1 MRMDVPIAVFC
12 IWTRTLCTQNFLY
25 DFVLF
30 YHSIYDYETCLGDPL
45 PEGSQIGQ
53 LKDEYPSKEI
63 IEFLALGPKAYMLV
77 LRDPITDKLEIVK
90 KCRGIA
96 LNYNADARLQRDR
109 MREMVQDAKRFSR
122 EENFEEFDYKDKNF
136 RITRRGE
143 IYTVPITKHLRPTYY
158 KGVLRGERVVPFG
171 YIHQE

>member
-1 MRMDVPIAVFC
+1 MKMDVLIVEFC
-12 IWTRTLCTQNFLY
+12 TWTQTLCKQYCICAYVILY
-25 DFVLF
+25 F
-30 YHSIYDYETCLGDPL
+30 SIYDYETCLGDPL

-63 IEFLALGPKAYMLV
+63 IDFLALGPKAYMLV
-77 LRDPITDKLEIVK
+77 LRDLITDKLEIVK

-96 LNYNADARLQRDR
+96 LNYNADVRLQRER
-109 MREMVQDAKRFSR
+109 MREIMQNANRFPR
-122 EENFEEFDYKDKNF
+122 EENCEEFEYKDRNF

-158 KGVLRGERVVPFG
+158 KGVLRGERIVPFG
-171 YIHQE
+171 YVHQQ